1 MASDVCA
8 LHSRS
13 ACLFRHLRIFSGCDA
28 FCWHMCILL
37 GKEVKDYVQHKRIL
51 QALGSGWVRWLDSG
65 SVNNQLQRQMVS
77 QRWQFSQFG

>member
-1 MASDVCA
+1 
-8 LHSRS
+8 
-13 ACLFRHLRIFSGCDA
+13 
-28 FCWHMCILL
+28 MCILL

-51 QALGSGWVRWLDSG
+51 HALGSGWVRWLDSG